1 MDADAKRPGVGS
13 IRTPVD
19 NEGRTGHKFSKSCER
34 LLWMTPKIKILF
46 YKNKTSYIVL
56 RN

>member
-1 MDADAKRPGVGS
+1 MDADAKRPGVGT

-19 NEGRTGHKFSKSCER
+19 NEGREGQKFSKSCGR
-34 LLWMTPKIKILF
+34 LLWMTAKIKILF
-46 YKNKTSYIVL
+46 YKNKTCYIVL

>member
-1 MDADAKRPGVGS
+1 MDADAKRPVG
-13 IRTPVD
+13 RHNPDTRGQRG
-19 NEGRTGHKFSKSCER
+19 EGQKFSKSCGR
-34 LLWMTPKIKILF
+34 LLWMTAKIKILF